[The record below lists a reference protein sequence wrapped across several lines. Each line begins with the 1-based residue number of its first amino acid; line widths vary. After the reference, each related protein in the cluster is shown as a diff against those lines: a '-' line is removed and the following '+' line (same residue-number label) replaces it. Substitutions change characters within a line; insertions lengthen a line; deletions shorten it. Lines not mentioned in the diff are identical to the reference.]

1 MNSKATRANTKH
13 NFNSDDE
20 QPERPRSAAPR
31 GEYMK
36 NTVSA
41 DLKKGAQAT
50 TNKSK

>member
-1 MNSKATRANTKH
+1 MMEEPEEPRK
-13 NFNSDDE
+13 F
-20 QPERPRSAAPR
+20 ERPRSAAPK

-41 DLKKGAQAT
+41 DLKRGTQAT